1 MKVCHSWV
9 QTIFLRSVDIIFLSR
24 YSCKGLWLLSF
35 TGLCNSL
42 HRFSLR
48 TECTMCKNVL
58 LLKDWKGLTLKMSPA
73 MCEKTVGLVESS
85 HTHRCTKSVIR
96 RRPFFESYLPFT
108 QFTPYF
114 PGMHFSHAVPVK
126 LAEHWQCPFPDIPSP
141 HWPLL
146 EQGLLRLPGQAN
158 IETILYINI
167 T

>member
-1 MKVCHSWV
+1 MRENNGFGGEFS
-9 QTIFLRSVDIIFLSR
+9 
-24 YSCKGLWLLSF
+24 YSQVHKICQF
-35 TGLCNSL
+35 
-42 HRFSLR
+42 
-48 TECTMCKNVL
+48 
-58 LLKDWKGLTLKMSPA
+58 
-73 MCEKTVGLVESS
+73 
-85 HTHRCTKSVIR
+85 R

-158 IETILYINI
+158 IETIIHQYYFIMDH
-167 T
+167 

>member
-1 MKVCHSWV
+1 
-9 QTIFLRSVDIIFLSR
+9 
-24 YSCKGLWLLSF
+24 
-35 TGLCNSL
+35 
-42 HRFSLR
+42 
-48 TECTMCKNVL
+48 
-58 LLKDWKGLTLKMSPA
+58 MSPA
-73 MCEKTVGLVESS
+73 ICEKTMGLMESS

-126 LAEHWQCPFPDIPSP
+126 LAEHVQCPFPDIPSP

-158 IETILYINI
+158 IETIIHQYYFIMDH
-167 T
+167 